1 MKSKNR
7 IIMYSGHC
15 DTVGGDA
22 RYFFDLISRIDK
34 KNFNITSFTDK
45 NTDIECVIESV
56 NSFQGE

>member
-1 MKSKNR
+1 
-7 IIMYSGHC
+7 MYSGHYE
-15 DTVGGDA
+15 TVGGDA

-45 NTDIECVIESV
+45 NADIECVIESV